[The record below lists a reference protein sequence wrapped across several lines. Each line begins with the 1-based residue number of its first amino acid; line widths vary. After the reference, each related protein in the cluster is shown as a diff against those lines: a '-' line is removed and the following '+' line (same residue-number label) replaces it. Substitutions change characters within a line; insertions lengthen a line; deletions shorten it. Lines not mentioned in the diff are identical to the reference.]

1 MDFNLILQKER
12 EQKGLSIED
21 FSRKCGISVTTL
33 NKYEEG
39 YAVPTLESF
48 VKLCHA
54 LEKSPNEMLDGVS
67 FSCHRKVCNHEKQS
81 EAVSSIQLLTKD
93 EKIQYI
99 KSLKIKGVRLYS
111 AYLQRKLGIEYDEAQ
126 ELLQIVNSMG

>member
-1 MDFNLILQKER
+1 MEFNTLLER
-12 EQKGLSIED
+12 ERQKLGWSIED
-21 FSRKCGISVTTL
+21 LSKKCGISVITL
-33 NKYEEG
+33 KKYEGG

-48 VKLCHA
+48 VKLSSA

-67 FSCHRKVCNHEKQS
+67 FSNCLKVCNLEKQNKS
-81 EAVSSIQLLTKD
+81 DYSIRLLTKD

-99 KSLKIKGVRLYS
+99 KSLKTKGVRLYS